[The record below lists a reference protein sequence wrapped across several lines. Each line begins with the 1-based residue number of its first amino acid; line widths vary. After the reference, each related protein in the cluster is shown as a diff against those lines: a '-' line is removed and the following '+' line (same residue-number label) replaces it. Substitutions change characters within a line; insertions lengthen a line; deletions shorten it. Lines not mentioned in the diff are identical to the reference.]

1 MFVSKK
7 NVTIIQYLY
16 CMEKRWKV
24 LPKIS
29 EEFQARFPKISPI
42 VLQLLLNRE
51 ITTQKDIDE
60 FLYPDYGE
68 HVHDPFLFMDMER
81 VCERILQSKEKSEEI
96 LVYGDYDADGVCAT
110 AMMVTILRKLKI
122 HPKVYIPFREKEG
135 YGMNMN
141 AVKEI
146 IGKKVKLVI
155 TVDCGIANIQEV
167 EELNK
172 AGIDVIITDHHNPK
186 KELPPAF
193 AIINPKREGEKYPT
207 TQICGTA
214 VAYKV
219 AQALLSERMR
229 KKYSDTILFPQTGFE
244 KWLLDFVAIGTVTDI
259 MVLCYESR
267 TLLKYGL
274 VVLNKTLRPGL
285 RKLFEVA
292 GITLGKI
299 DTYAIGF
306 QIGPRL
312 NAAGRLD
319 HASTSYELLV
329 SDDSEE
335 VKKIALDL
343 NAKNQERQ
351 RISEKMF
358 LEAREQCHTQLEN
371 NVLFA
376 RDDSWMTSLVGLV
389 AGKIT
394 GDYHRPSMVIGKNH
408 AGQLVGSGRSV
419 EGFDLTLAL
428 EQCKDFLSK
437 YGGHSYAC
445 GFTLKDSSL
454 YDNFREKFVEI
465 ANQSLQKE
473 DLIPQI
479 RIDLETELHMVN
491 WEVVKILEQFEPFGE
506 GNERPKFLIS
516 QCQLCAAHAV
526 GNGNKHLK
534 GVVGDTKGTFM
545 PFIGFFLGN
554 WLEKL
559 QIGDT
564 IDIVCEP
571 NINEWNGNREIQ
583 LKILD
588 VRKSIL

>member
-1 MFVSKK
+1 MLPLS
-7 NVTIIQYLY
+7 NILY

-29 EEFQARFPKISPI
+29 EEFQALFPEISPI
-42 VLQLLLNRE
+42 VLQLLFNRE

-68 HVHDPFLFMDMER
+68 HVHDPFLFMDMEK
-81 VCERILQSKEKSEEI
+81 VCERIFESKEKDDEI

-110 AMMVTILRKLKI
+110 ALMITILQKLGI

-146 IGKKVKLVI
+146 IEKKVKLVI

-167 EELNK
+167 EEFNK

-186 KELPPAF
+186 KELPAAF

-207 TQICGTA
+207 SQICGTA

-219 AQALLSERMR
+219 AQALLSERIR
-229 KKYSDTILFPQTGFE
+229 KKYSDTIVFPQTGFE

-259 MVLCYESR
+259 MVLCNESR

-274 VVLNKTLRPGL
+274 VVLNKTPRPGL
-285 RKLFEVA
+285 QKLFEVA
-292 GITLGKI
+292 GITPGKI

-319 HASTSYELLV
+319 HASTSYELLI

-335 VKKIALDL
+335 VKKIAFDL

-358 LEAREQCHTQLEN
+358 LEAREQCHTQMGN
-371 NVLFA
+371 NVLFV

-408 AGQLVGSGRSV
+408 AGSLVGSGRSV

-428 EQCKDFLSK
+428 EKCKDFLSK

-445 GFTLKDSSL
+445 GFTLREPSL
-454 YDNFREKFVEI
+454 YDNFREKFIEI
-465 ANQSLQKE
+465 ANQSLRKE

-479 RIDLETELHMVN
+479 QIDLETELHMVN
-491 WEVVKILEQFEPFGE
+491 WDIVKILEQFEPFGE

-516 QCQLCAAHAV
+516 KCQLFAAHAV

-534 GVVGDTKGTFM
+534 GVVGDSKGTSM

-554 WLEKL
+554 WREKL